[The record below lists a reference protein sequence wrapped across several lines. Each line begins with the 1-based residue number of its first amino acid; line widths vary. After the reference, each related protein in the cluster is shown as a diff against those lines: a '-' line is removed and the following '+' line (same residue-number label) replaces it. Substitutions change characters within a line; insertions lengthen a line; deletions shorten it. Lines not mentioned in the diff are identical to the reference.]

1 MQNLKHTG
9 KKKPLSSYIA
19 EATLPKG
26 GVLPTIMANAL
37 HFVNN
42 FLLFLQCNKAVI
54 RAIKTIKLKEF
65 RHGSA

>member
-37 HFVNN
+37 HFVNKS
-42 FLLFLQCNKAVI
+42 LLFLQCNEVAI
-54 RAIKTIKLKEF
+54 RAIKTIKLKGF
-65 RHGSA
+65 RHGGA